1 MWILGIDLYIGDSHR
16 YLGWVQIMLMSV
28 DILKRVKVWVL
39 RPAMDIV
46 ENFMSSELNVINNIL
61 SFLNSFNSSVASIPN

>member
-1 MWILGIDLYIGDSHR
+1 MGTNIVDECG
-16 YLGWVQIMLMSV
+16 YLRRG
-28 DILKRVKVWVL
+28 KVWVL

-46 ENFMSSELNVINNIL
+46 ETFMSSYIS

>member
-1 MWILGIDLYIGDSHR
+1 
-16 YLGWVQIMLMSV
+16 MLMSV

-39 RPAMDIV
+39 RPAMDTV
-46 ENFMSSELNVINNIL
+46 ENFMSSELNVINNIS